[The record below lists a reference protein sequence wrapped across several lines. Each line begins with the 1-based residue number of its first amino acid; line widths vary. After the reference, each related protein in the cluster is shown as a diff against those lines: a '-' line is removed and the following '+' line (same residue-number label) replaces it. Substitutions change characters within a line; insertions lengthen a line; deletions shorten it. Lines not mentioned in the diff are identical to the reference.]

1 MKTLILAAFIITI
14 GLASCSVTEPNDRY
28 YPQERVY
35 SSSNYDPYYNPYDS
49 RYSVRRVYDYNTGRY
64 YDVPVYSN
72 APVYVTPSYPN
83 RTYRRD
89 NYRRDDYR
97 RDGYRDNYRRS
108 YQQPAYQQPAY
119 QQPQVQQPQV
129 SQPKEKRYP
138 DGTRVSPDGT
148 VTLPNGEVRRKQ

>member
-14 GLASCSVTEPNDRY
+14 GLASCSITEPNERY

-35 SSSNYDPYYNPYDS
+35 SSSSYDPYYNPYDS
-49 RYSVRRVYDYNTGRY
+49 RNSVRRVYDYNTGRY
-64 YDVPVYSN
+64 YDVPVYS
-72 APVYVTPSYPN
+72 APVYSTPYPN

-89 NYRRDDYR
+89 DYR
-97 RDGYRDNYRRS
+97 RDNYRRDNYRRS
-108 YQQPAYQQPAY
+108 SPTTQPVY
-119 QQPQVQQPQV
+119 QQPQVN
-129 SQPKEKRYP
+129 QPKEKRYP